1 MTSNAFCYFD
11 IPFFCFQVQQG
22 RTGNTEKEIVNITPH
37 TTKTDFNSPTNVYK
51 SAINT
56 TRYEPLLN
64 QENCAD
70 TMSLTV
76 TPHVLLLNDLKIP
89 FRHKSKLVF
98 LFGCYM
104 WLEGHVPVDV
114 VTPIQLLG
122 VFKAISTLLAQ
133 CQ

>member
-76 TPHVLLLNDLKIP
+76 TPHVLLLNDLKI
-89 FRHKSKLVF
+89 
-98 LFGCYM
+98 
-104 WLEGHVPVDV
+104 VDV